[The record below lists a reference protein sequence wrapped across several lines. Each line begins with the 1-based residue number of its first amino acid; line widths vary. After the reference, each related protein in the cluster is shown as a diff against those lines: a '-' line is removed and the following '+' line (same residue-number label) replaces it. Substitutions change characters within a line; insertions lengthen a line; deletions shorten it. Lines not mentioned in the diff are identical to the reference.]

1 LKPAILK
8 HLIERAVQQRD
19 AAQRAMSQ
27 LEHQQRNAA
36 QTLNVLTQFRTEGQ
50 QRGPVRGQRLA
61 SGALMQQATEFDERM
76 LQAMAR
82 QEHQC
87 QTLSADVRQQREVL
101 LALQQR
107 AMALEALAERHARA
121 QRARAAKLE
130 QKRTDEFA
138 TQRAARRAAHNEQ
151 DHSSNQP

>member
-1 LKPAILK
+1 
-8 HLIERAVQQRD
+8 
-19 AAQRAMSQ
+19 
-27 LEHQQRNAA
+27 
-36 QTLNVLTQFRTEGQ
+36 
-50 QRGPVRGQRLA
+50 
-61 SGALMQQATEFDERM
+61 MQQATEFDERM

-107 AMALEALAERHARA
+107 AMALETLAERHARA

-138 TQRAARRAAHNEQ
+138 TQRAARRAAHNEH